1 MMTKFYVIYVKTLI
15 NSSQLS
21 TNMTDETTKTRQ
33 RLNQRHYRAHKR
45 EDQRLIVGAAG
56 FAVDKIVEVLKAMIQ
71 AANSNPLM
79 GMIAA
84 VIMADI
90 LTRLKIIDPGTA
102 AGIWAIVGTVEGA
115 SIAGTVI
122 SDFTDIFKI
131 FSKSPTQDLLK
142 PTATTIVY
150 GQDNKDKAVDLQ
162 ALMNQETK

>member
-1 MMTKFYVIYVKTLI
+1 MI
-15 NSSQLS
+15 
-21 TNMTDETTKTRQ
+21 DEATKTRK
-33 RLNQRHYRAHKR
+33 RDNMRRYRSYKR
-45 EDQRLIVGAAG
+45 QDRNMIIGAAG

-71 AANSNPLM
+71 ASNSNPLM

-84 VIMADI
+84 VVMADI
-90 LTRLKIIDPGTA
+90 LARTKIIDNGTA

-142 PTATTIVY
+142 PTASTIVY
-150 GQDNKDKAVDLQ
+150 GQDSKDKAVDLQ
-162 ALMNQETK
+162 ALMNQENKQ

>member
-1 MMTKFYVIYVKTLI
+1 
-15 NSSQLS
+15 
-21 TNMTDETTKTRQ
+21 MTDEATKTRK
-33 RLNQRHYRAHKR
+33 RDNMRRYRSYKR
-45 EDQRLIVGAAG
+45 ADRNLLIGAAG
-56 FAVDKIVEVLKAMIQ
+56 FAVDKVVEILKAMIQ
-71 AANSNPLM
+71 ASNSNPLM

-84 VIMADI
+84 VVMADI
-90 LTRLKIIDPGTA
+90 LARTKIIDNGTA

-142 PTATTIVY
+142 PTASTIVY
-150 GQDNKDKAVDLQ
+150 GQDSKDKAVDLQ

>member
-1 MMTKFYVIYVKTLI
+1 
-15 NSSQLS
+15 
-21 TNMTDETTKTRQ
+21 MTDEATKTKQ
-33 RLNQRHYRAHKR
+33 RVNMRRYRSYKR
-45 EDQRLIVGAAG
+45 ADRNLLIGAAAFG
-56 FAVDKIVEVLKAMIQ
+56 VDKIVEVLKAMIQ

-84 VIMADI
+84 VVMADI
-90 LTRLKIIDPGTA
+90 LARTKIIDNGTA

-142 PTATTIVY
+142 PTASTIVY
-150 GQDNKDKAVDLQ
+150 GQDSKDKAVDLQ
-162 ALMNQETK
+162 ALMNQENKQ

>member
-1 MMTKFYVIYVKTLI
+1 
-15 NSSQLS
+15 
-21 TNMTDETTKTRQ
+21 MTDEATKTKQ
-33 RLNQRHYRAHKR
+33 RVNMRRYRSYKR
-45 EDQRLIVGAAG
+45 ADRNLLIGAAG
-56 FAVDKIVEVLKAMIQ
+56 FAVDKIVDVLKAMIQ
-71 AANSNPLM
+71 ASNSNPLM

-84 VIMADI
+84 VVMADI
-90 LTRLKIIDPGTA
+90 LARTKIIDNGTA

-142 PTATTIVY
+142 PTASTIVY
-150 GQDNKDKAVDLQ
+150 GQDSKDKAVDLQ

>member
-1 MMTKFYVIYVKTLI
+1 
-15 NSSQLS
+15 
-21 TNMTDETTKTRQ
+21 MTDETTKARQ
-33 RLNQRHYRAHKR
+33 RLNQRRYRDHKR
-45 EDQRLIVGAAG
+45 EDRRLIVGAAG
-56 FAVDKIVEVLKAMIQ
+56 FAVDKIVEILKTMIQ

-90 LTRLKIIDPGTA
+90 LARTKIIDNGTA

-131 FSKSPTQDLLK
+131 FSKSPTQDLMR
-142 PTATTIVY
+142 PSASTIVY
-150 GQDNKDKAVDLQ
+150 GQGNDKDKAVDLQ
-162 ALMNQETK
+162 ALMNQENKQ

>member
-1 MMTKFYVIYVKTLI
+1 
-15 NSSQLS
+15 
-21 TNMTDETTKTRQ
+21 
-33 RLNQRHYRAHKR
+33 
-45 EDQRLIVGAAG
+45 
-56 FAVDKIVEVLKAMIQ
+56 
-71 AANSNPLM
+71 
-79 GMIAA
+79 MIAA

-150 GQDNKDKAVDLQ
+150 GQDSKDKAVDLQ
-162 ALMNQETK
+162 ALMNQESK

>member
-1 MMTKFYVIYVKTLI
+1 MSDDDKKNRQTI
-15 NSSQLS
+15 NTRRYRSYKRQDR
-21 TNMTDETTKTRQ
+21 NM
-33 RLNQRHYRAHKR
+33 
-45 EDQRLIVGAAG
+45 IIGAAAFG
-56 FAVDKIVEVLKAMIQ
+56 IDKIVEVLKSMVQ

-90 LTRLKIIDPGTA
+90 LARLKIIDPGTA

-150 GQDNKDKAVDLQ
+150 GQGNDKDKAIDLQ
-162 ALMNQETK
+162 ALMNKE

>member
-1 MMTKFYVIYVKTLI
+1 MSDDDKKNRQTLYTKRYRSYKR
-15 NSSQLS
+15 QDR
-21 TNMTDETTKTRQ
+21 NM
-33 RLNQRHYRAHKR
+33 
-45 EDQRLIVGAAG
+45 IIGAAAFG
-56 FAVDKIVEVLKAMIQ
+56 VDKIVEVLKSMIQ

-90 LTRLKIIDPGTA
+90 MARLKIIDPGTA

-150 GQDNKDKAVDLQ
+150 GQDSKDKAVDLQ
-162 ALMNQETK
+162 ALMNKE

>member
-1 MMTKFYVIYVKTLI
+1 
-15 NSSQLS
+15 
-21 TNMTDETTKTRQ
+21 MTDEATKTKQ
-33 RLNQRHYRAHKR
+33 RVNMRRYRSYKR
-45 EDQRLIVGAAG
+45 ADRNLLIGAAAFG
-56 FAVDKIVEVLKAMIQ
+56 VDKIVEVLKAMIQ

-84 VIMADI
+84 VVMADI
-90 LTRLKIIDPGTA
+90 LARTKIIDNGTA

-142 PTATTIVY
+142 PTASTIVY

-162 ALMNQETK
+162 ALMNQENKQ